1 MKASVL
7 IVVAVLSAISMGS
20 AAVLLLD
27 AKPGHAT
34 RAKVRGVDHPEFR
47 WGEGTEAS
55 VAPVKAEDQR

>member
-7 IVVAVLSAISMGS
+7 IAVLVLSVISMGS

-27 AKPGHAT
+27 AKPVQASAPKVVGVEHA
-34 RAKVRGVDHPEFR
+34 EFR

-55 VAPVKAEDQR
+55 MKPVKTDDGR